1 MEAEPRP
8 KSGRFRHM
16 SGSELNIPAV
26 RRSPLSWK
34 RLLENEKFLQLPAA
48 HDALTAKLIENAG
61 FPAYQIGGFAL
72 VGTRYGNPDVDLQ
85 HFGEKGRAVYDIID
99 GSSLPVLVDCDEGYG
114 DAKNITRIVR
124 SYEAM
129 GVSALFIED
138 QTSPKRCG
146 HMAGKTVIPTKAMI
160 EKVRAAVTARG
171 ELFILART
179 DAIEPEGV
187 AQAIDRAKAYLDAGA
202 DGVYVEGPR
211 SVDELEQVGRA
222 LGKAPLATSL
232 LERGGVTPWLSPA
245 EFRELGYAMVLYPTT
260 LLFRLVRSIERALI
274 DLRTARPL
282 NEENS
287 IDMRRFEDLVELKHW
302 GEIEERFPVQQ
313 N

>member
-1 MEAEPRP
+1 MP
-8 KSGRFRHM
+8 
-16 SGSELNIPAV
+16 GSELNIPAV
-26 RRSPLSWK
+26 RRSSLSWK
-34 RLLENEKFLQLPAA
+34 RLLEREKFLQLPAA
-48 HDALTAKLIENAG
+48 HDALTAKLIERAG

-99 GSSLPVLVDCDEGYG
+99 GNSLPVLVDCDEGYG

-160 EKVRAAVTARG
+160 GKVRAAVAARS
-171 ELFILART
+171 EMFILART

-187 AQAIDRAKAYLDAGA
+187 AKAIDRAKAYLDAGA

-211 SVDELEQVGRA
+211 TVDELQQVGRA
-222 LGKAPLATSL
+222 LGEAPLATSL
-232 LERGGVTPWLSPA
+232 LERGGVTPWLSPSD
-245 EFRELGYAMVLYPTT
+245 FHELGYAMVLYPTT

-302 GEIEERFPVQQ
+302 AEIEDRFPVQQ